1 MLVSASMAYATAQV
15 QADILAGIPGKRER
29 RIDGE
34 FVTREREELGFAAY
48 SPASS
53 LSSSARPSPFPRNAI
68 PSLDLGP
75 LPSKADARN
84 PPPKDVRGRAGAS
97 AEEPKLTGRAGVGKG
112 TLGEAAAG
120 AAVKS
125 TEIRKE
131 KFLGE
136 GESFPKT
143 LRTGSYFDCED
154 EVVMLQHKITP
165 SMVEESN
172 GKAVQRKEIEDQR
185 LRLVLADEE
194 ESDAEGPVSG
204 RKEGELT
211 AEDVAED
218 TAEVTI
224 SERDAETDT
233 ETKETRLRR
242 FLDDSVD
249 CVDCTEP
256 ADCADGS
263 RMGDSSAPGTVSA
276 AVAAD
281 APTKP
286 RTRKNA
292 RKARVKKAGKKSAGK
307 KQRNSV
313 AEIERRAQHADEAAA
328 EAHADVASEP
338 TATRGLSGLLA
349 SPLVSAAE
357 SAPAE
362 RICADA
368 ESSAEQDHEQGF
380 AIGKETGGH
389 DAERVAA
396 RSGVAEGSAMAENS
410 AVTESSAGA
419 GNEAQR
425 LNGQGA
431 GTADNAETKAGTTHE
446 RSRLIEEADSE
457 SCGDDVEEEL
467 RACLAGMAAEE
478 EADIRRELEDA
489 LMLGSS
495 DGEAGEAEVEEN
507 CGGEGRG
514 EDGMREGE
522 REGEIEPLERGSTLD
537 VGGETEGEGSECDD
551 KEGFLELEIDLIALQ
566 EEEEK
571 EEEAEEA
578 EVAEEAEEAEG
589 EEKGDEEEDDED
601 DEEEDGTAGIVE
613 DEAEEG
619 KVKQGEDTVLIVGAE
634 MEAEGGAE
642 AEASGN
648 AAEAEA
654 PPPQQEQQEQQ
665 QEQQKK
671 QEEQQR
677 SYALCVAESFEVDA
691 ILGNK
696 KAGNAETKEEEAG
709 NEKQDGASHSP
720 RYKGADCA
728 VDAPLAEGGSGA
740 HLAEEE
746 DAEWIA
752 LLEESLAECARERQ
766 REAAER
772 ELAELEAAEREAAEV
787 AGGGGVNPFGIATG
801 ECEVEGEAEGEAE
814 GKAESEAEEIEMIS
828 PRGSPP
834 SGGIALAAPPCE
846 GVTVGEEESVDGSDV
861 EEDESDVEEDES
873 DIEEDES
880 DVEESDA
887 EEDESEVERQSDVEQ
902 SDVEE
907 IEMISNPRSVG
918 GSERRSEK
926 ARGELA
932 DETNGGDGVDETDEV
947 DEVEMKGR
955 GEEQEE
961 DEEEEE
967 REGEGGEKELEEEGG
982 GKAVVPSPFSSPLP
996 SPHHSDASCQSSG
1009 PKHSVKSIQS
1019 TGSRRSANS
1028 RTSRASQES
1037 SKSTGSNKYEISQ
1050 KSILSTDSKTSNR
1063 AAAAQPSTTSAA
1075 QLEPTSTTAAAQP
1088 FLLFT
1093 TMTSPA
1099 AATADR
1105 NTFSLPAAADV
1116 AVFRFGKAGNQG
1128 RERSEG
1134 RERRRVGGRMVA
1146 ARVVGRRDIGEGAAG
1161 VGGQKTLKSS
1171 NGKGGGGEKRRVRK
1185 RQRVRG
1191 EDSDGSESE
1200 GSECGRVQSG
1210 GVASTATPATTAAAV
1225 SATSAATTASIPPS
1239 LSRAITTHSALS
1251 AHSALPPPS
1260 PSTSFPSPA
1269 LSAHHLLS
1277 AFPPPSPDAALRFL
1291 CSPSFPPP
1299 SPGWPLRKIRVVGR
1313 NRRPVYSPVHRLSR
1327 GGAGGARGG
1336 GEAGGNRPLGRL
1348 EEGEGNE
1355 GEEGGK
1361 RGGRGQVG
1369 EGGRKRSVK
1378 ARWSRVVSVPASMF
1392 TRNEFDMRRTRSDR
1406 PGATTTGR
1414 PLTAAATTISQ
1425 QEERADEAGENGS
1438 SKRKPQ
1444 SLLKSIRKIRREST
1458 PRPEPPVDVVLPH
1471 PPMLHTRSFKHQAPD
1486 NLLGLLSLPNLV
1498 PS

>member
-154 EVVMLQHKITP
+154 AVVMLQHKITP

-185 LRLVLADEE
+185 LRLVLAEEE

-218 TAEVTI
+218 TVEVTI

-292 RKARVKKAGKKSAGK
+292 RKSRVKKAGKKSAGK

-410 AVTESSAGA
+410 A
-419 GNEAQR
+419 
-425 LNGQGA
+425 
-431 GTADNAETKAGTTHE
+431 
-446 RSRLIEEADSE
+446 
-457 SCGDDVEEEL
+457 EL

-537 VGGETEGEGSECDD
+537 VGGETEGEGSECED

-665 QEQQKK
+665 EQQQEQQKK

-677 SYALCVAESFEVDA
+677 SYALCVAESFE
-691 ILGNK
+691 
-696 KAGNAETKEEEAG
+696 
-709 NEKQDGASHSP
+709 S
-720 RYKGADCA
+720 
-728 VDAPLAEGGSGA
+728 
-740 HLAEEE
+740 
-746 DAEWIA
+746 
-752 LLEESLAECARERQ
+752 
-766 REAAER
+766 
-772 ELAELEAAEREAAEV
+772 
-787 AGGGGVNPFGIATG
+787 
-801 ECEVEGEAEGEAE
+801 
-814 GKAESEAEEIEMIS
+814 
-828 PRGSPP
+828 
-834 SGGIALAAPPCE
+834 
-846 GVTVGEEESVDGSDV
+846 
-861 EEDESDVEEDES
+861 
-873 DIEEDES
+873 
-880 DVEESDA
+880 
-887 EEDESEVERQSDVEQ
+887 
-902 SDVEE
+902 
-907 IEMISNPRSVG
+907 
-918 GSERRSEK
+918 
-926 ARGELA
+926 
-932 DETNGGDGVDETDEV
+932 
-947 DEVEMKGR
+947 
-955 GEEQEE
+955 
-961 DEEEEE
+961 
-967 REGEGGEKELEEEGG
+967 
-982 GKAVVPSPFSSPLP
+982 FS
-996 SPHHSDASCQSSG
+996 
-1009 PKHSVKSIQS
+1009 
-1019 TGSRRSANS
+1019 
-1028 RTSRASQES
+1028 
-1037 SKSTGSNKYEISQ
+1037 
-1050 KSILSTDSKTSNR
+1050 
-1063 AAAAQPSTTSAA
+1063 
-1075 QLEPTSTTAAAQP
+1075 
-1088 FLLFT
+1088 
-1093 TMTSPA
+1093 
-1099 AATADR
+1099 
-1105 NTFSLPAAADV
+1105 
-1116 AVFRFGKAGNQG
+1116 
-1128 RERSEG
+1128 
-1134 RERRRVGGRMVA
+1134 
-1146 ARVVGRRDIGEGAAG
+1146 
-1161 VGGQKTLKSS
+1161 
-1171 NGKGGGGEKRRVRK
+1171 
-1185 RQRVRG
+1185 
-1191 EDSDGSESE
+1191 
-1200 GSECGRVQSG
+1200 
-1210 GVASTATPATTAAAV
+1210 
-1225 SATSAATTASIPPS
+1225 
-1239 LSRAITTHSALS
+1239 
-1251 AHSALPPPS
+1251 
-1260 PSTSFPSPA
+1260 
-1269 LSAHHLLS
+1269 
-1277 AFPPPSPDAALRFL
+1277 
-1291 CSPSFPPP
+1291 
-1299 SPGWPLRKIRVVGR
+1299 
-1313 NRRPVYSPVHRLSR
+1313 
-1327 GGAGGARGG
+1327 
-1336 GEAGGNRPLGRL
+1336 
-1348 EEGEGNE
+1348 
-1355 GEEGGK
+1355 
-1361 RGGRGQVG
+1361 
-1369 EGGRKRSVK
+1369 
-1378 ARWSRVVSVPASMF
+1378 
-1392 TRNEFDMRRTRSDR
+1392 
-1406 PGATTTGR
+1406 
-1414 PLTAAATTISQ
+1414 
-1425 QEERADEAGENGS
+1425 
-1438 SKRKPQ
+1438 
-1444 SLLKSIRKIRREST
+1444 
-1458 PRPEPPVDVVLPH
+1458 
-1471 PPMLHTRSFKHQAPD
+1471 
-1486 NLLGLLSLPNLV
+1486 
-1498 PS
+1498 